1 MSETHQPAPA
11 EKSVRVYNRSPRRS
25 FLHEPFR
32 LAPSSFLEVP
42 ASVAKNWIT
51 MFPGDVVEAGTA
63 QRELSGLGAE
73 LAETKAKLASAE
85 AQLANLKTDPKGD
98 KARADLEAA
107 NSRIKELEKQLAKLS
122 PKRGADAI

>member
-1 MSETHQPAPA
+1 MSETLKSAPA
-11 EKSVRVYNRSPRRS
+11 EKTVRVYNRSPRRS

-42 ASVAKNWIT
+42 ASVAANWIA
-51 MFPGDVVEAGTA
+51 MFPDDVVEAGIA
-63 QRELSGLGAE
+63 QKELGGLGVE

-107 NSRIKELEKQLAKLS
+107 NSRIKDLEKQLAKLS